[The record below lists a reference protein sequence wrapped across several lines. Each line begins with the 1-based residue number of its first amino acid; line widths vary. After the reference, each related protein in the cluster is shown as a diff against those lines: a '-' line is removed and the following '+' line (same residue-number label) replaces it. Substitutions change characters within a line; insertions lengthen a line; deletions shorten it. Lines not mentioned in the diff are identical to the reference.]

1 MALHPLM
8 DRYRLAHA
16 FEYERLK
23 RTIVDCDSL
32 ETAKEMALKLLQMA
46 ETQKHML
53 SQLLLPPQ

>member
-1 MALHPLM
+1 M

-23 RTIVDCDSL
+23 RTIVNCDSL

-53 SQLLLPPQ
+53 AQLLLPPQ